1 MFGYI
6 NINKSQLS
14 EEERKA
20 YQAYYCGLC
29 RKLKTNCGVKGQ
41 ALLTYDMTFLIVLL
55 TGLYEVED
63 HRKKFTCAIHPTKK
77 QLAYINEITDYAA
90 DMNVVL
96 AYENFGD
103 DWRDHHSIPKK
114 AYMKVLDKDYQ
125 RIYLKYPRQVEA
137 IQTYIEKL
145 EEAEAAKE
153 YNIDAVAGLTGEMLG
168 EIFAWKDDEW
178 KDELKCFGY
187 YLGKFIYLMDA
198 YEDLEKDTKNH
209 NFNVSRHMYKTDPKN
224 FDAFCK
230 LMLTSMLSE
239 CAKSFERLPI
249 IEHGEIIRNILYSG
263 VWTKYE
269 YMQLK
274 KKKETECRNK
284 EASEMIN
291 PYGVLGVSPSATD
304 EEIKKAY
311 RALSRKYHPDANIN
325 NPNKMRAEEKFKEVQ
340 RHTNRSCGN
349 ASGGGY
355 RRGGYQNGSYGQN
368 NGGPYGYG
376 RVRIRLDMEIRGMRT
391 CVASMR
397 VLMRDREAGV

>member
-137 IQTYIEKL
+137 IQTYIENL

-198 YEDLEKDTKNH
+198 YEDLEKDIRKKR
-209 NFNVSRHMYKTDPKN
+209 FNPLIERSHQDGFEERV
-224 FDAFCK
+224 FDMLD
-230 LMLTSMLSE
+230 LMMAD
-239 CAKSFERLPI
+239 CARCFEQLPI
-249 IEHGEIIRNILYSG
+249 TSDIEILRNILYAG
-263 VWTKYE
+263 VWSKYMNVRNE
-269 YMQLK
+269 
-274 KKKETECRNK
+274 RNK
-284 EASEMIN
+284 SEE
-291 PYGVLGVSPSATD
+291 VKD
-304 EEIKKAY
+304 ES
-311 RALSRKYHPDANIN
+311 L
-325 NPNKMRAEEKFKEVQ
+325 
-340 RHTNRSCGN
+340 
-349 ASGGGY
+349 
-355 RRGGYQNGSYGQN
+355 
-368 NGGPYGYG
+368 
-376 RVRIRLDMEIRGMRT
+376 
-391 CVASMR
+391 
-397 VLMRDREAGV
+397 

>member
-137 IQTYIEKL
+137 IQTYIENL

-209 NFNVSRHMYKTDPKN
+209 NFNVLRHMYKTDPKN

-274 KKKETECRNK
+274 KKKKQTAGTR
-284 EASEMIN
+284 
-291 PYGVLGVSPSATD
+291 
-304 EEIKKAY
+304 
-311 RALSRKYHPDANIN
+311 RHRK
-325 NPNKMRAEEKFKEVQ
+325 
-340 RHTNRSCGN
+340 
-349 ASGGGY
+349 
-355 RRGGYQNGSYGQN
+355 
-368 NGGPYGYG
+368 
-376 RVRIRLDMEIRGMRT
+376 
-391 CVASMR
+391 
-397 VLMRDREAGV
+397 

>member
-145 EEAEAAKE
+145 EEAEEAKE

-168 EIFAWKDDEW
+168 ILFAWKQDEW
-178 KDELKCFGY
+178 QTDLKEFGCY
-187 YLGKFIYLMDA
+187 MGKFIYIMDA
-198 YEDLEKDTKNH
+198 YEDIGDDVKKKSYNPLIQLMHCCNNDQEK
-209 NFNVSRHMYKTDPKN
+209 
-224 FDAFCK
+224 FDKSCR
-230 LMLTSMLSE
+230 LMMTSMLSE
-239 CAKSFERLPI
+239 AAKIFERLPI
-249 IEHGEIIRNILYSG
+249 LLHADIIRNVLYSG
-263 VWTKYE
+263 VWSKYE
-269 YMQLK
+269 YIQMK
-274 KKKETECRNK
+274 KRKKHK
-284 EASEMIN
+284 
-291 PYGVLGVSPSATD
+291 
-304 EEIKKAY
+304 
-311 RALSRKYHPDANIN
+311 
-325 NPNKMRAEEKFKEVQ
+325 
-340 RHTNRSCGN
+340 
-349 ASGGGY
+349 
-355 RRGGYQNGSYGQN
+355 
-368 NGGPYGYG
+368 
-376 RVRIRLDMEIRGMRT
+376 
-391 CVASMR
+391 
-397 VLMRDREAGV
+397 

>member
-14 EEERKA
+14 
-20 YQAYYCGLC
+20 
-29 RKLKTNCGVKGQ
+29 
-41 ALLTYDMTFLIVLL
+41 TYDMTFLIVLL

-137 IQTYIEKL
+137 IQTYIENL

-209 NFNVSRHMYKTDPKN
+209 NFNVLRHMYKTDPKN

-274 KKKETECRNK
+274 KKKKQNAGTR
-284 EASEMIN
+284 
-291 PYGVLGVSPSATD
+291 
-304 EEIKKAY
+304 
-311 RALSRKYHPDANIN
+311 RHRK
-325 NPNKMRAEEKFKEVQ
+325 
-340 RHTNRSCGN
+340 
-349 ASGGGY
+349 
-355 RRGGYQNGSYGQN
+355 
-368 NGGPYGYG
+368 
-376 RVRIRLDMEIRGMRT
+376 
-391 CVASMR
+391 
-397 VLMRDREAGV
+397 

>member
-198 YEDLEKDTKNH
+198 YDDLPKDRESGAYNPLKLTRENCRSEEEYEQTVRQMLLMMMGEAAGAFEK
-209 NFNVSRHMYKTDPKN
+209 
-224 FDAFCK
+224 
-230 LMLTSMLSE
+230 
-239 CAKSFERLPI
+239 LPCI
-249 IEHGEIIRNILYSG
+249 QDVEILRNILYRG
-263 VWTKYE
+263 VWTKY
-269 YMQLK
+269 QK
-274 KKKETECRNK
+274 IQKERQE
-284 EASEMIN
+284 SQ
-291 PYGVLGVSPSATD
+291 
-304 EEIKKAY
+304 
-311 RALSRKYHPDANIN
+311 
-325 NPNKMRAEEKFKEVQ
+325 EK
-340 RHTNRSCGN
+340 
-349 ASGGGY
+349 
-355 RRGGYQNGSYGQN
+355 NGK
-368 NGGPYGYG
+368 
-376 RVRIRLDMEIRGMRT
+376 
-391 CVASMR
+391 
-397 VLMRDREAGV
+397 